1 MTSTTSWADI
11 QRLAADLQRVQLAE
25 SNKQRLTESN
35 CVEVVSML
43 ISMGFIDLVISSDG
57 KEYVTR
63 KHLQTECANECL
75 AAGGRISL
83 TDLASQLNVNL
94 DHIIGAVNHLVRQI
108 NEDDEEENVSKA
120 NDFVICAGELIHRD
134 FINGLCTK
142 LNEQLEELGTIS
154 MLQLTRQWELPT
166 ELLNQHILTELGTGR
181 LSAIRFEDYLCTT
194 RYINTLKG
202 KFRAILIG
210 LTKPCPLTEIHS
222 YLAVSESFFFLL
234 LNELNDQ
241 GKMPGKLL
249 GTKNSIK
256 SLYVPYIHEGM
267 AKQFVL
273 QRLAAEH
280 FIECSIMKR
289 LSISIEPITFF
300 RELLPSTEFNDL
312 LFWPSVVLS
321 ESLLW
326 KECDLLAKNLLHSIN
341 FCLIEDILP
350 IKLISVLND
359 SDYLKIVEILQKS
372 WNEGYLR
379 TTNDHRVIFEHS
391 KLLSNWLKSIEE
403 FIHERAI
410 KDAPE
415 LRLAQLNAAISIQK
429 QLNKEEKKQQKEDD
443 WEMEKPSKGGKG
455 AKKGRSGGSSHQPS
469 SSGRGKQKST
479 TESTKDLLS
488 SVSPFTSDELF
499 IELERCHS
507 SIDFQIPDTLR
518 EEMADDF
525 IAEVNNFYKRFVT
538 EIWEQQL
545 HQTTAEEQ
553 QAQRQAYEERLNK
566 IADEYAAIC
575 LFERG
580 ADYFENDQLANDLKI
595 YLLRSLC
602 TELSNSLLY
611 TISDPNLLQQQ
622 SPTILNSK
630 QRDHLIDSL
639 ESIEIQKCSRQLFN
653 SLDTLEQFHESFQR
667 LTAMTG
673 LMLKHPDKK
682 ERVQRLSLFGKEL
695 NKQMFE
701 CKDSPTTLLL
711 TVILCFQLYYGI
723 AIHASG
729 KFVSPLIHFLSTGTS
744 AIPPDLVNLLNE
756 IQHLVVASIKQ
767 KGDSSEKIKND
778 LIEKLVNLKEFFS
791 YSDQLEE
798 KE

>member
-35 CVEVVSML
+35 CVEVISML

-94 DHIIGAVNHLVRQI
+94 DHISGAVNQLVRQI
-108 NEDDEEENVSKA
+108 DHEEDHVNISTS
-120 NDFVICAGELIHRD
+120 NDFLICAGELIHRD
-134 FINGLCTK
+134 FINGLCAK

-181 LSAIRFEDYLCTT
+181 ISAIRFEDYLCTN

-202 KFRAILIG
+202 KFRAMLIG
-210 LTKPCPLTEIHS
+210 LTKPCPLTEIYS

-241 GKMPGKLL
+241 GKLPGKLL

-256 SLYVPYIHEGM
+256 SLYVPFIHERM
-267 AKQFVL
+267 AKQFIL
-273 QRLAAEH
+273 QRLSEEH

-289 LSISIEPITFF
+289 LSISGEPISFF

-326 KECDLLAKNLLHSIN
+326 KECDLLAKNLLHSIH
-341 FCLIEDILP
+341 FCLIDDILP
-350 IKLISVLND
+350 VKLISVFND
-359 SDYLKIVEILQKS
+359 SDYIKIVEILQKG

-379 TTNDHRVIFEHS
+379 TTNDRRVIFDHS
-391 KLLSNWLKSIEE
+391 KLISNWLKSIEE
-403 FIHERAI
+403 FIHERAV

-415 LRLAQLNAAISIQK
+415 LH
-429 QLNKEEKKQQKEDD
+429 DD
-443 WEMEKPSKGGKG
+443 WEIEKPSKGGKG
-455 AKKGRSGGSSHQPS
+455 ANKKNRSGGGSSHQTS
-469 SSGRGKQKST
+469 SRSGKQKAA
-479 TESTKDLLS
+479 TESNISNKDLLS
-488 SVSPFTSDELF
+488 CASPFSSDELF
-499 IELERCHS
+499 TELERCHS
-507 SIDFQIPDTLR
+507 SSDFQIPDTLR
-518 EEMADDF
+518 EEIADDF
-525 IAEVNNFYKRFVT
+525 IAEVNNLYRRFVT
-538 EIWEQQL
+538 EEWEQQL

-553 QAQRQAYEERLNK
+553 QAQRQAFEQRLNK
-566 IADEYAAIC
+566 ISDEYAAIC
-575 LFERG
+575 LFEKG
-580 ADYFENDQLANDLKI
+580 TDYFEEDQLANDLRI

-602 TELSNSLLY
+602 TELSHSLLY
-611 TISDPNLLQQQ
+611 TISDLNLSQQ
-622 SPTILNSK
+622 SSPKPTILNNK

-639 ESIEIQKCSRQLFN
+639 ESIEMQKCSRQLFN
-653 SLDTLEQFHESFQR
+653 SFDTLEHFHEAFQR
-667 LTAMTG
+667 LTAMNG
-673 LMLKHPDKK
+673 LKLKQPDRK
-682 ERVQRLSLFGKEL
+682 ERTQKLDLFGKEL
-695 NKQMFE
+695 HKQMLE
-701 CKDSPTTLLL
+701 CTDPPTTLLL
-711 TVILCFQLYYGI
+711 TVILCFQLYYRI

-756 IQHLVVASIKQ
+756 IQHLVVASIKH

-778 LIEKLVNLKEFFS
+778 LMEKLVNLKTFFS
-791 YSDQLEE
+791 YSDQEEKHEE
-798 KE
+798 KEKE